1 MKSVPDPG
9 VFSREALRR
18 LMTANAGVLR
28 SGEQLRE
35 AEHVLASWA
44 AIVRPENVTDA
55 ADPGEHEDRNLLLA
69 AQLLVAAARQRTGSV
84 GAHYRA
90 DAISPR
96 PARSPAL
103 PAAPALLVAPARS
116 TPPAGVHGPRH
127 AAASR
132 PKQRISS

>member
-1 MKSVPDPG
+1 
-9 VFSREALRR
+9 
-18 LMTANAGVLR
+18 MTADAGVLR

-35 AEHVLASWA
+35 AEAVLAAWA
-44 AIVRPENVTDA
+44 AVVRPEIVTDA
-55 ADPGEHEDRNLLLA
+55 ADPREHEDRNLLLA

-90 DAISPR
+90 DATPR
-96 PARSPAL
+96 ARPVRRR
-103 PAAPALLVAPARS
+103 LLAAPARS
-116 TPPAGVHGPRH
+116 TPPAGAHGHRH

>member
-1 MKSVPDPG
+1 MKAEAG
-9 VFSREALRR
+9 AGAFSREALRR
-18 LMTANAGVLR
+18 LMTADAGVLR

-35 AEHVLASWA
+35 AEYVLAAWA
-44 AIVRPENVTDA
+44 AVVRPGNVTDA
-55 ADPGEHEDRNLLLA
+55 ADPREHEDRNLLLA

-90 DAISPR
+90 DAT
-96 PARSPAL
+96 AAAPAL

-116 TPPAGVHGPRH
+116 TLPAGAHSHRP